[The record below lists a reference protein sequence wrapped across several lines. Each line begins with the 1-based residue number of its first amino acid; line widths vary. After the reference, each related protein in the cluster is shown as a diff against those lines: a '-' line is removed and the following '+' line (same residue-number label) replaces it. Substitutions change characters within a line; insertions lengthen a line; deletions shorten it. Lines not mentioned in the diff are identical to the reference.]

1 PMAVKTEKE
10 LPEQNR
16 ATWLKALSAMQL
28 KNYGYVIQLMQ
39 GMLKTEPEFLTGRQL
54 LRKAEASK
62 SATAGKKSMLSGAS
76 FSSMKVAGMIKKDAP
91 GAIVEIE
98 KLLENDPF
106 SQQVN
111 LMLRDAAMAATMPE
125 TATFALETIVQG
137 APRDTKMLHE
147 LAKHYV
153 AIDDPD
159 KAVDVYTKIVEINST
174 DLLALKAGKDAA
186 ARASMKRGGWDKEDN
201 TYRDLM
207 RDSAT
212 AVSLEQKSRVV
223 RSVEM
228 IDQQLAELGEKYQ
241 EDPQHVDT
249 ARKIAELYEQKE
261 DLENAV
267 QWFTYAAGLTNN
279 SDAALVR
286 KAADLRIKQYDTSLA
301 QFDAYLASVDPNSPE
316 ASQARESRET
326 ILRDRALI
334 ELQEAK
340 ARVERNPTDLMFRFE
355 IGEIL
360 VRIGEY
366 KDAIPELQKARQNPN
381 VRLRAMNLLGKCFV
395 ERNMLDLAA
404 KTLEDAA
411 SELITMDAVK
421 KDIVY
426 NLGLVYEKQ
435 GDKEKSINAMK
446 QIYEVDYGYKDVAER
461 VEKSYGD

>member
-1 PMAVKTEKE
+1 MAVKTEKD
-10 LPEQNR
+10 LPEQYR

-39 GMLKTEPEFLTGRQL
+39 GVLKQEPEFLSGRQV
-54 LRKAEASK
+54 LRKAEINKASG
-62 SATAGKKSMLSGAS
+62 SKKSMLSGAS

-98 KLLENDPF
+98 KLLENEPY

-111 LMLRDAAMAATMPE
+111 LMLRDAAMAASMTE

-137 APRDTKMLHE
+137 APKDTKMLHE

-159 KAVDVYTKIVEINST
+159 KAVDVYTKIVEINPT
-174 DLLALKAGKDAA
+174 DLLAIKAGKDAA
-186 ARASMKRGGWDKEDN
+186 ARASMKRGGWDKEGTD
-201 TYRDLM
+201 YRDLM
-207 RDSAT
+207 RDKET
-212 AVSLEQKSRVV
+212 AVSLEQQNRVV
-223 RSVEM
+223 RSTEM

-241 EDPQHVDT
+241 QDPQHVDT

-261 DLENAV
+261 DLANAV

-279 SDAALVR
+279 TDSSLVR
-286 KAADLRIKQYDTSLA
+286 KATDLRVKQYDASIV
-301 QFDAYLASVDPNSPE
+301 QFEAYLASADPNSHE
-316 ASQARESRET
+316 AAQAREQLDT
-326 ILRDRALI
+326 IKRDRALM
-334 ELQEAK
+334 ELQDAR
-340 ARVERNPTDLMFRFE
+340 ARVDRNPTDLMFRFE
-355 IGEIL
+355 LGEIL
-360 VRIGEY
+360 VRLGEY

-381 VRLRAMNLLGKCFV
+381 VRLRAMNLLGTCFV

-411 SELITMDAVK
+411 SELLAMDSIK

-426 NLGLVYEKQ
+426 NLGVLYEKM
-435 GDKEKSINAMK
+435 GDKEKSVNAMK
-446 QIYEVDYGYKDVAER
+446 QIYEVDYGYKDVAKR
-461 VEKSYGD
+461 VEESYGG

>member
-1 PMAVKTEKE
+1 MAVKTEKD
-10 LPEQNR
+10 LPEQHR

-39 GMLKTEPEFLTGRQL
+39 GTLKAEPDFLPGRQL
-54 LRKAEASK
+54 LRKAEINKAAAS
-62 SATAGKKSMLSGAS
+62 GKKSLLSGAS
-76 FSSMKVAGMIKKDAP
+76 FSQMKIAGLIKKDAP

-98 KLLENDPF
+98 KLLEPEPY
-106 SQQVN
+106 SAPVN
-111 LMLRDAAMAATMPE
+111 LMLRDAAMAASMTE

-137 APRDTKMLHE
+137 APKDTKMLHE

-153 AIDDPD
+153 TIDDPD
-159 KAVDVYTKIVEINST
+159 KAVDVYTRIVEISPT
-174 DLLALKAGKDAA
+174 DLVAIKAGKDAA
-186 ARASMKRGGWDKEDN
+186 ARASMKRGGWEKEGAD
-201 TYRDLM
+201 YRDLL
-207 RDSAT
+207 RDKDT
-212 AVSLEQKSRVV
+212 AKSLEQQSRVV

-241 EDPQHVDT
+241 QDPSHVDT

-261 DLENAV
+261 DLTNAV

-279 SDAALVR
+279 TDAALVR
-286 KAADLRIKQYDTSLA
+286 KAADLRIKQYDASIE
-301 QFDAYLASVDPNSPE
+301 QFEAYLAAADPNSPE
-316 ASQARESRET
+316 ATQAREQLEG
-326 ILRDRALI
+326 IKRDRTLL

-340 ARVERNPTDLMFRFE
+340 ARVDRNPTDLMFRFE
-355 IGEIL
+355 LGEIL
-360 VRIGEY
+360 VRLGEY

-395 ERNMLDLAA
+395 ERSMLDLAA

-411 SELITMDAVK
+411 TELLAMDNVK

-426 NLGLVYEKQ
+426 NLGLVYERM
-435 GDKEKSINAMK
+435 GDKDKSITCMK